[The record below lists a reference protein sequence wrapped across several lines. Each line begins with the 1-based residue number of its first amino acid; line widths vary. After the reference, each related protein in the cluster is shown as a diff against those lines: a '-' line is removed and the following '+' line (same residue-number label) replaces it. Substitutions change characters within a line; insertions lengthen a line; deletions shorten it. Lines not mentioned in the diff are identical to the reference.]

1 MEEFLMAFNPSG
13 LFGAIG
19 RGAGRVG
26 KRMGRHMKER
36 VTESGKRFKKNIS
49 KSIFGLAVGA
59 LGGGKPKRKVSDKT
73 LSAAQGFKMT
83 PEADTSEDF
92 AQAGAR
98 ENIATPYSG
107 LYKKPKKKPGFRNII
122 GKTPSRKKYGN
133 GSSGIGNG
141 VPEADLSGRTY
152 YNKKN
157 NW

>member
-1 MEEFLMAFNPSG
+1 MAFNPSG

-19 RGAGRVG
+19 RRAGGLG
-26 KRMGRHMKER
+26 KRLGTHMKGR

-49 KSIFGLAVGA
+49 KFSFGA

-83 PEADTSEDF
+83 PEADTSEGF
-92 AQAGAR
+92 AQAGGR
-98 ENIATPYSG
+98 EKNATPYTG
-107 LYKKPKKKPGFRNII
+107 LLKRKKKKKGFRNIL

-157 NW
+157 NSLDW